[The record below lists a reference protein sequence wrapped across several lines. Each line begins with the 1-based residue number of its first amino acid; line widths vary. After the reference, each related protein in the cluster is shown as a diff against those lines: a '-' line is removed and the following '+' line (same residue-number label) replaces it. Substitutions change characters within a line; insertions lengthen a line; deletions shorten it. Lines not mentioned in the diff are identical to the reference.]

1 MPKISSK
8 NEVPLRTQSR
18 KPVALPLVV
27 RKALTATE
35 SAPLQLWRLQRVVV
49 YIEAHLADHLTLLQ
63 LAEAAGLSPM
73 HFAGQFRTATGMRPH
88 DYVLRR
94 KVEEAQLLLLTSD
107 MPIVDVALNFGFLSQ
122 AHFTTV
128 FKRFV
133 GTPPLRWQHVRR
145 RQIQSAVFRLRK
157 LKRDVLPVATS
168 DAPGSA
174 PESFSLAGAG
184 NQRAESAR
192 DAWRRG

>member
-1 MPKISSK
+1 M
-8 NEVPLRTQSR
+8 PLRTQFG
-18 KPVALPLVV
+18 KPDASLPVNH
-27 RKALTATE
+27 KSIATTVPV
-35 SAPLQLWRLQRVVV
+35 PLQLWRLQRVVV
-49 YIEAHLADHLTLLQ
+49 YIEAHLADHVTLMELSK
-63 LAEAAGLSPM
+63 AAGFSPM

-94 KVEEAQLLLLTSD
+94 KVEEAQVLLLTSD
-107 MPIVDVALNFGFLSQ
+107 IPIVDVALSFGFLSQ

-157 LKRDVLPVATS
+157 LKREVLPDLPTCWV
-168 DAPGSA
+168 G
-174 PESFSLAGAG
+174 
-184 NQRAESAR
+184 
-192 DAWRRG
+192 

>member
-1 MPKISSK
+1 MTKVTSK

-18 KPVALPLVV
+18 KPITSPLVV
-27 RKALTATE
+27 CKALTATDLT
-35 SAPLQLWRLQRVVV
+35 PLQLWRLQRVVV
-49 YIEAHLADHLTLLQ
+49 YIDDHLANHVTLMELS
-63 LAEAAGLSPM
+63 EAAGYSPM
-73 HFAGQFRTATGMRPH
+73 HFAGQFRMATGMRPH

-107 MPIVDVALNFGFLSQ
+107 MPIVDVALSFGFLSQ

-145 RQIQSAVFRLRK
+145 RQIQSAFFRLRK
-157 LKRDVLPVATS
+157 LSREALSEARSDLPVPAFEWS
-168 DAPGSA
+168 
-174 PESFSLAGAG
+174 SLADGRNKYAEDMPAG
-184 NQRAESAR
+184 
-192 DAWRRG
+192 

>member
-1 MPKISSK
+1 MNHANAVSFEFLHLSQQNVPQMTKEPSK
-8 NEVPLRTQSR
+8 NTMAPRTQFDKRVASPRANRKSATSR
-18 KPVALPLVV
+18 
-27 RKALTATE
+27 E
-35 SAPLQLWRLQRVVV
+35 SDPLQLWRLQRVVV
-49 YIEAHLADHLTLLQ
+49 YIEAHLADHVTLMELS
-63 LAEAAGLSPM
+63 EAAGFSPM

-94 KVEEAQLLLLTSD
+94 KVEEAQVLLLTSD
-107 MPIVDVALNFGFLSQ
+107 LPIVDVALSFGFLSQ

-157 LKRDVLPVATS
+157 LKREALPDLPTCCVY
-168 DAPGSA
+168 
-174 PESFSLAGAG
+174 
-184 NQRAESAR
+184 
-192 DAWRRG
+192 

>member
-1 MPKISSK
+1 MTKIPGK
-8 NEVPLRTQSR
+8 NEVSPRSKSR

-27 RKALTATE
+27 RKAALSTE

-49 YIEAHLADHLTLLQ
+49 YIEAHLADHLTLLE
-63 LAEAAGLSPM
+63 LAEVAGFSPM

-107 MPIVDVALNFGFLSQ
+107 MPIVDVALSFGFLSQ

-145 RQIQSAVFRLRK
+145 RQIQSAIFRLRK
-157 LKRDVLPVATS
+157 LKREA
-168 DAPGSA
+168 
-174 PESFSLAGAG
+174 
-184 NQRAESAR
+184 
-192 DAWRRG
+192 